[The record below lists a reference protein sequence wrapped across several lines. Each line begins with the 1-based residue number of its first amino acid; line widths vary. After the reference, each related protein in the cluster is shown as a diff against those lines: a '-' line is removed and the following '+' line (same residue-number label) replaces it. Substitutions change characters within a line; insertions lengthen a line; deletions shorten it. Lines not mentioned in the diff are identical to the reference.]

1 MGLTFLPSRPMNRGT
16 VLLSQGL
23 RGALTTRPYKTTT
36 SVFAKSYA
44 SASTA
49 NFAPNPFFD
58 VDTSVVKGDNFDFWA
73 HRAQQT
79 SSREAE
85 FKKEANDLIQKY
97 EGKNGSED
105 AGVFRKNLE
114 LALSEPVFRETVGT
128 LSGNNFDKF
137 KPVHF
142 QAVAEREAN
151 RGEPSNVRTIHM
163 MMLTVD
169 MTTNEQDYTL
179 LFRSYWK
186 NGTAADLVSVL
197 KEMKLFGLKPTQS
210 MVDLTVKACQA
221 AKDSKGEQEVKSLSS
236 SANSNKNSDNASFK
250 TRLEEGAKL
259 RLQRMDL
266 NRRILSEE
274 GPAGDFFF
282 SMFDTHKA

>member
-1 MGLTFLPSRPMNRGT
+1 MGLLESRAMNRGT
-16 VLLSQGL
+16 VLLSQGI
-23 RGALTTRPYKTTT
+23 RGALTTRPYKPTT

-44 SASTA
+44 TASA
-49 NFAPNPFFD
+49 NFAPNPFFNG
-58 VDTSVVKGDNFDFWA
+58 DTSVIKGDNFDFWA
-73 HRAQQT
+73 HRAQET
-79 SSREAE
+79 SAREAE
-85 FKKEANDLIQKY
+85 NKKEVDSLIQKY
-97 EGKNGSED
+97 ESKNGSED

-142 QAVAEREAN
+142 QAVAEREAI
-151 RGEPSNVRTIHM
+151 RGEPANVRTIHL
-163 MMLTVD
+163 MMLTAD
-169 MTTNEQDYTL
+169 ITTNEQDYTL

-197 KEMKLFGLKPTQS
+197 KEMSLFGLKPSQS
-210 MVDLTVKACQA
+210 MVDITVKACQA

-236 SANSNKNSDNASFK
+236 SKSKKVSDGASFK
-250 TRLEEGAKL
+250 TRLEEEAKL

-266 NRRILSEE
+266 NRRILTEE

-282 SMFDTHKA
+282 TMFDTHKALN